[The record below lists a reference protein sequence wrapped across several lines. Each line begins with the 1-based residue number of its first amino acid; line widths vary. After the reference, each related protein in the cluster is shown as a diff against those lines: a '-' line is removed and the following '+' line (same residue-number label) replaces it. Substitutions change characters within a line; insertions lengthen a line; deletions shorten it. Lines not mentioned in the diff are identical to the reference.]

1 MSWSGSA
8 RVMEKTG
15 MKLEGVL
22 RKHIWAK
29 NDFQDLM
36 MYSIIRD
43 DFVG

>member
-1 MSWSGSA
+1 
-8 RVMEKTG
+8 MEKTG